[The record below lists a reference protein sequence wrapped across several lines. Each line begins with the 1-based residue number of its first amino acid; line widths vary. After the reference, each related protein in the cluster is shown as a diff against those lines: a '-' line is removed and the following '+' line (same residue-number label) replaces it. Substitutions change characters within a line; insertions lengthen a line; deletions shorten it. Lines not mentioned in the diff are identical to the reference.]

1 MSVTHAQ
8 IWNELF
14 IFQVR
19 HFPGPV
25 FPVLHFQSRIFQYRI
40 LVPQTSLVPHFP
52 VPHLPVPHFQRDQVL
67 LVSNSNLCLAAF
79 PSYCR
84 LFVKFSLSTAG
95 TQSFRVYSY
104 FQDHEIWS
112 QETRNIALSCGIDI
126 FTNDYFVLSQ
136 CTRLSD
142 RQMSTAR

>member
-1 MSVTHAQ
+1 M
-8 IWNELF
+8 WNELF
-14 IFQVR
+14 IFQVQ

-52 VPHLPVPHFQRDQVL
+52 VPHFQRPQVL

-84 LFVKFSLSTAG
+84 LLVKFSLSTAG

-104 FQDHEIWS
+104 SQDHEIWS

-136 CTRLSD
+136 CTRLTD